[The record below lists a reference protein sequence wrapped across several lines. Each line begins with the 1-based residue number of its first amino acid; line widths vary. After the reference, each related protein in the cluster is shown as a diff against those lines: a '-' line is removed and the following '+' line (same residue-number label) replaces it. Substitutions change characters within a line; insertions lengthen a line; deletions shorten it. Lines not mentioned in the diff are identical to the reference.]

1 MSGDDDPFQ
10 LIRGKVSSLYLC
22 SDSEEVSMFVLACGR
37 LAVHVSFLAQV
48 DDTDTYLLSLHGR
61 EEARVSSINLVYHCL
76 NSESL

>member
-1 MSGDDDPFQ
+1 
-10 LIRGKVSSLYLC
+10 
-22 SDSEEVSMFVLACGR
+22 MFVLARGR

-48 DDTDTYLLSLHGR
+48 DDTDTYLLSLRR